1 MLQVIYPR
9 NQPLYQEK
17 LLHLMRI
24 IVLILNKEISIFMG
38 ESYLKYKGLF
48 VDFTSDFWWD
58 PTHKKSFGACIYS
71 FMEDRYTL

>member
-1 MLQVIYPR
+1 MGMDIYLFRNPYVWYMLQVIYLR

-38 ESYLKYKGLF
+38 KSYLKYKDGF
-48 VDFTSDFWWD
+48 VAGTYDFW
-58 PTHKKSFGACIYS
+58 
-71 FMEDRYTL
+71 